1 MNPLTDTN
9 PHLPTDPDAEPSS
22 QAFCID
28 GRDLWQWWQWAR
40 QTAIAHAIDPHEAD
54 WLIQA
59 LTPLTRLE
67 LRLGTFQSVAAIV
80 IAVDPA
86 QLTHMWEQRLHQRV
100 PVQYLAGKTTWRD
113 FSLRVTPAVLIPRPE
128 TELLIDL
135 AQAACPHPEAAGHWA
150 DLGTGSGA
158 IAIGLATIFPQAT
171 IHAVDVSPA
180 ALAIARGNAAAY
192 QLGDRIQFYQGN
204 WLDPLNRFHGI
215 PHGTLSGIVSNP
227 PYIPSDTVLTLQP
240 EVTQHEPHRALDG
253 GTDGLDCVRQLIAH
267 APEYLLPHG
276 LWLVE
281 LMAGQAPAIAQLL
294 VEDGRY
300 TQIHI
305 HTDLAGM
312 ERFVSA
318 QRRDDSGTCP

>member
-1 MNPLTDTN
+1 MNPVPDSDSCLFDQG
-9 PHLPTDPDAEPSS
+9 DPAVA
-22 QAFCID
+22 QAFCIHGD
-28 GRDLWQWWQWAR
+28 QLWQWWQWAR
-40 QTAIAHAIDPHEAD
+40 QTAIAYAIDPNEAD
-54 WLIQA
+54 WLVQA
-59 LTPLTRLE
+59 WTPLTRLE
-67 LRLGTFQSVAAIV
+67 LRLGSFRTVEAIA

-86 QLTHMWEQRLHQRV
+86 QLTGLWEQRLQQRV
-100 PVQYLAGKTTWRD
+100 PVQYLAGKTTWRE

-135 AQAACPHPEAAGHWA
+135 AQSICPNPEDAGHWA

-180 ALAIARGNAAAY
+180 ALAIARTNAHTY
-192 QLGDRIQFYQGN
+192 HLGDRIQFYQGV
-204 WLDPLNRFHGI
+204 WLDPLRYFHGN

-240 EVTQHEPHRALDG
+240 EVMRHEPHLALDG
-253 GTDGLDCVRQLIAH
+253 GSDGLDCLRQLITQ
-267 APEYLLPHG
+267 APTYLQPHG

-294 VEDGRY
+294 AADGRY
-300 TQIHI
+300 EHIQI
-305 HTDLAGM
+305 HTDLAGI

-318 QRRDDSGTCP
+318 QRRVASET